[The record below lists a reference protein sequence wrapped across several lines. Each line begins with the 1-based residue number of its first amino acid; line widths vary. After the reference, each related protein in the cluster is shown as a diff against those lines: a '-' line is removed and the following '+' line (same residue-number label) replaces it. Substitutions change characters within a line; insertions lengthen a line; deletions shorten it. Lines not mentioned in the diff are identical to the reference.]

1 MCLTFTDVAPSV
13 HWVPALGLGKYYWI
27 VFKTSFTLNTRK
39 FHNSFHLLSLM
50 LGIALNAIRGITDIA
65 SNVVCARPVTV
76 ATRTLTVARPF
87 IVIYRIIEF
96 LEIILF
102 KNKSEGA
109 SNLLPSSEVSHLYK
123 LSSVSLVH
131 PRSIVTSGGS
141 SRPGNFNFSPVE
153 TDRWPSGL

>member
-1 MCLTFTDVAPSV
+1 MTSLTAINNKITSHNQKKNKQRNVCLTFTDVAPSV

-65 SNVVCARPVTV
+65 SNVVCARPVTI

-87 IVIYRIIEF
+87 IVSVNQE
-96 LEIILF
+96 
-102 KNKSEGA
+102 
-109 SNLLPSSEVSHLYK
+109 LL
-123 LSSVSLVH
+123 
-131 PRSIVTSGGS
+131 
-141 SRPGNFNFSPVE
+141 
-153 TDRWPSGL
+153 